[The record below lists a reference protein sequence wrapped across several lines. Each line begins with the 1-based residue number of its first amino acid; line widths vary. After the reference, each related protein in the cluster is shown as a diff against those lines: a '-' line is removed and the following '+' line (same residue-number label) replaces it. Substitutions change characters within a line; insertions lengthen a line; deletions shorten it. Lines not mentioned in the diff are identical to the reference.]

1 MQRAPFPFLAGL
13 VLAVAMATP
22 AGAGW
27 LAATAT
33 VATDY
38 RFRGVSQSD
47 GHPVAQLTLE
57 ADLGGDL
64 AAGAFVSPVDFDDGS
79 TSFETDLY
87 LMKGFSIGRTDL
99 SLAAI
104 YYAYPDHRLRAGES
118 RYSAAEITLD
128 ASRSW
133 GPATA
138 HASLAWSPAYTSGKG
153 EELYASAGLSLR
165 LAREVVAD
173 ANAGYQWT
181 ARIDRFTP
189 ASSGYEHW
197 DAGLRADWNPF
208 AADLRIFGTSLSG
221 PACAATQGDARW
233 CGTTVVLSV
242 SYDLAS
248 LAR

>member
-64 AAGAFVSPVDFDDGS
+64 AAGAFVSPVDFDDDS

-138 HASLAWSPAYTSGKG
+138 HASLAWSPRIYKRQGRGALRKRRPLAPPRARGRG
-153 EELYASAGLSLR
+153 GRERRLSVDGAHRPLHPRELR
-165 LAREVVAD
+165 LRALGRGPPGGLESVCGGPPHLRNEPLGARMRGDTGRRAMVRD
-173 ANAGYQWT
+173 DGCSF
-181 ARIDRFTP
+181 RF
-189 ASSGYEHW
+189 
-197 DAGLRADWNPF
+197 L
-208 AADLRIFGTSLSG
+208 
-221 PACAATQGDARW
+221 
-233 CGTTVVLSV
+233 
-242 SYDLAS
+242 
-248 LAR
+248 